1 MCVLRPAFRHYEPTP
16 APSRASYFL
25 SCLTTKPILGLAG
38 LCLLSG
44 LVPFGS
50 ARADTSL
57 ITLALGVTRSLLQHP
72 EVAKAN
78 ARARVCQS
86 IHRLGLSKAET
97 RPQLGLEI
105 SVSGIVISA

>member
-16 APSRASYFL
+16 ALSRSSYFL
-25 SCLTTKPILGLAG
+25 SCLMTKPILGLAG

-50 ARADTSL
+50 ASADTAL
-57 ITLALGVTRSLLQHP
+57 ITLAPGVTRSLLQHP

-78 ARARVCQS
+78 ARVCQS
-86 IHRLGLSKAET
+86 IHRLGLSKAEA

>member
-16 APSRASYFL
+16 APSRSSYFL

-50 ARADTSL
+50 ASADTAL
-57 ITLALGVTRSLLQHP
+57 ITLAPGVTRSLLQHP

-78 ARARVCQS
+78 ARVCQS